1 MTFHIFQSEKDQLYY
16 FHLKASNGE
25 IVLRSQGYQSE
36 QGAQKG
42 IAAVKRR
49 GKDEGNY
56 EMKGSKS
63 KKHFFTLKSGNG
75 RIIATSQLYE
85 QAASC
90 EKTIR
95 SIAQSL

>member
-25 IVLRSQGYQSE
+25 IVLSSQGYKSKW
-36 QGAQKG
+36 GAQKG
-42 IAAVKRR
+42 IAAVKRN
-49 GKDEGNY
+49 GKDEGSYIANT
-56 EMKGSKS
+56 SKNR
-63 KKHFFTLKSGNG
+63 KHFFTLKSGNG
-75 RIIATSQLYE
+75 RIIATSQFYE

-95 SIAQSL
+95 SITQSL